1 MLPQF
6 EAAAALMPHTLPA
19 TLDLAAARL
28 PHCRALRASL
38 SLRCERSRGRRTR
51 ERVVGGAHAS

>member
-1 MLPQF
+1 MTEEP
-6 EAAAALMPHTLPA
+6 ASPVSVGANAAALG
-19 TLDLAAARL
+19 
-28 PHCRALRASL
+28 L